1 MKSKSKLTSFKRYD
15 NVDEE
20 WKASDVYEALLLEES
35 KEDEPQA
42 EVVTQP
48 VESEGMTAEE
58 QESS

>member
-1 MKSKSKLTSFKRYD
+1 M
-15 NVDEE
+15 DEE